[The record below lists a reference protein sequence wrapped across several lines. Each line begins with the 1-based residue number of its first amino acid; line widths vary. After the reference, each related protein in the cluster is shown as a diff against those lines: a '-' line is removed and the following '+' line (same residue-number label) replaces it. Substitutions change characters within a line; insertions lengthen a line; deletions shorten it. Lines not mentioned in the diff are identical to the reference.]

1 MIEVEIPRY
10 VDSQPQFLWFE
21 LDEVLMITCLIS
33 LGIIMGLLR
42 WALVAL
48 PFAISG
54 IRRMKRSSMDGVAMH
69 FIYSL
74 GVIPLNKEFNDAFE
88 KRFYL

>member
-1 MIEVEIPRY
+1 MTEIDIPRY

-21 LDEVLMITCLIS
+21 LDEVLMITCLIG
-33 LGIIMGLLR
+33 LGIIMGLLV
-42 WALVAL
+42 WALLGL

-54 IRRMKRSSMDGVAMH
+54 IRRMKRSSMEGGALH